1 MNYTELTATIQ
12 DYVENSF
19 TAAEL
24 ATFVSQAEQRIYNTV
39 QLVAIRKNVD
49 GVLTANNRYLS
60 CPTDFLSAFSF
71 AVIKTN
77 GNGEY
82 VYLQNKDVNYIR
94 EMYPSPST
102 TGTPKY
108 YAIFGPTTLSGNIAN
123 ELSLLLGPMP
133 DFNYPVELHYYY
145 YPVSIVQ
152 GTISSLGAITGGSG
166 YTNGTYYNVP
176 LTGGS
181 GSGALATIVVSSGAV
196 SSVTITTAGSY
207 YLVGNSL
214 SALATN
220 IGGGGG
226 TNFSVLVNSISNPTG
241 TSWLGDNYDPVLLY
255 GSLVEA
261 YIFMKG
267 DPDMM
272 GAYEKKFQDALIQLK
287 RLGDGLQRDDAY
299 RDGQATYKVS

>member
-207 YLVGNSL
+207 YLAGNSL